1 MFAAVRSILQQTS
14 IALVIRSCS
23 SIVAVIVF
31 VEATVFTRI
40 VHSSSH
46 LFLNFG
52 RCGRL
57 GPFINNTIDGN
68 LVSVRFTLGFDGDH
82 CRRLHIAHSV
92 TQHWWAL
99 KTSNGIVYQTNGTR
113 LHCANHEFRS

>member
-1 MFAAVRSILQQTS
+1 MFTAVRSILQQHS

-23 SIVAVIVF
+23 PIVAVMVF
-31 VEATVFTRI
+31 VETSVSTRI
-40 VHSSSH
+40 VHRSSH

-57 GPFINNTIDGN
+57 GPFINTIDSN

-82 CRRLHIAHSV
+82 CWRLHIAHSV
-92 TQHWWAL
+92 TPHWWSL
-99 KTSNGIVYQTNGTR
+99 KTNNGIVYQTNGTR
-113 LHCANHEFRS
+113 LHCANHKFRS